1 MKVIP
6 FAQAQP
12 YEAPLHFDVE
22 SLRLQSQAIS
32 GATSCWISISH
43 YEPGGRVSLSA
54 GPVEKFYVMFEG
66 ELVVRLES
74 GEEATLRKFDSAR
87 IEPNEKR
94 EMINLSDQVAT
105 LLVIVPTP

>member
-12 YEAPLHFDVE
+12 YEAPLHFDIE
-22 SLRLQSQAIS
+22 ALRLQSHAMS
-32 GATSCWISISH
+32 GATSCWIGLS
-43 YEPGGRVSLSA
+43 YYQPGGHVSLSA
-54 GPVEKFYVMFEG
+54 GAVEKFYVVLDG

-74 GEEATLRKFDSAR
+74 GEEATLGKFDSCR

-94 EMINLSDQVAT
+94 EMINRTNEVAT